1 VRHLTYGESDLLH
14 HESLQDAIADKEAVM
29 PAETWGAVAAATGM
43 WIIASVCLIGADA
56 RASRPDGV
64 LWTAASSEKVASHP
78 TLVRRSWT
86 ATRAGVRTAG
96 L

>member
-1 VRHLTYGESDLLH
+1 
-14 HESLQDAIADKEAVM
+14 M
-29 PAETWGAVAAATGM
+29 PTDTWGAVAAATGM

-56 RASRPDGV
+56 KASRPDGV

-78 TLVRRSWT
+78 TLVRRSLT
-86 ATRAGVRTAG
+86 ATHTPVRTAG